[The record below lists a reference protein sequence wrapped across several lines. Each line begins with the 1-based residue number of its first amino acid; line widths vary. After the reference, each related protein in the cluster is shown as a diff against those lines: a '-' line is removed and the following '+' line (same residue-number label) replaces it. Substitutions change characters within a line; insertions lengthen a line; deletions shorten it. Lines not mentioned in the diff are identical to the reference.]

1 MEWLDELLV
10 VAGLW
15 CFITLAIAM
24 GVEFGIK
31 WALKDLNIPVN
42 TIHRS

>member
-10 VAGLW
+10 VAELW

-31 WALKDLNIPVN
+31 WDLIDLNITVN
-42 TIHRS
+42 TSHRS

>member
-1 MEWLDELLV
+1 MECIDALLV

-15 CFITLAIAM
+15 CFITMAIAI
-24 GVEFGIK
+24 GVECGIK
-31 WALKDLNIPVN
+31 WALKDLNITVN